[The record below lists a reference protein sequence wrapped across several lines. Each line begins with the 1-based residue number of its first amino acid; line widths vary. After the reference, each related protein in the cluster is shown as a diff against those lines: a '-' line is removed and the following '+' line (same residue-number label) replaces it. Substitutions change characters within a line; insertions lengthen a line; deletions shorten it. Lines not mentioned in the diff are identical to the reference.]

1 MSVRVIV
8 QRVKGASVRVGGEEI
23 SRIYRGYLVL
33 VGFSK
38 NDTEEVMQ
46 WMARKVCA
54 LRLFEDAD
62 GKMNLDLK
70 AAGGELLVV
79 SQFTLYGD
87 CTKGNRP
94 SFDKSAPTDLAEVLY
109 DRFIELIGEI
119 AKCEVNT
126 GVFQEHMEIGLIND
140 GPVTVSIEK
149 ESA

>member
-1 MSVRVIV
+1 VRIIV

-23 SRIYRGYLVL
+23 SRIRRGYLVL
-33 VGFSK
+33 VGFSDG
-38 NDTEEVMQ
+38 DTEEVMQ
-46 WMARKVCA
+46 WMARKVCS
-54 LRLFEDAD
+54 LRLFEDTD

-94 SFDKSAPTDLAEVLY
+94 SFAKGAPADLAEVLY
-109 DRFIELIGEI
+109 DRFIELLGDV
-119 AKCEVNT
+119 APCDVST
-126 GVFQEHMEIGLIND
+126 GVFQEHMEVGLIND
-140 GPVTVSIEK
+140 GPVTVSLEK